1 MTLSHYRQ
9 GLSWTMRHAPSK
21 RPCGH
26 TVCPLQDRHWRANW
40 RSASL
45 YVPVLCSLVS
55 TVFRRRVVLGAP
67 LGPRPLQDREVS
79 VRCSMCARIFVPGAP
94 LGPRPLEDREVP
106 PPGSIA
112 AHPFVP
118 GAPLGPRPLEDRE
131 VPVPCSTRAHAF
143 APGAPLGPRPLE
155 DRKVPVLRSPCARPC
170 NP

>member
-106 PPGSIA
+106 ALCSQCARVFVPRAPLGPRPLQEREVPVLGSQFA
-112 AHPFVP
+112 RGAVP
-118 GAPLGPRPLEDRE
+118 GAPLGPYPLEDCE
-131 VPVPCSTRAHAF
+131 VPVAGSMRAF
-143 APGAPLGPRPLE
+143 
-155 DRKVPVLRSPCARPC
+155 
-170 NP
+170 